1 MPQRLLDPRD
11 TSSATQP
18 TSVPTTLP
26 EDVREFGFIPD
37 FKLWLPGDLLLFS
50 AVKPN
55 RAQRAIMKAQL
66 RLGYAEEHAKWHH
79 AAVYIGDL
87 HLCEAVF
94 RGVRYHPVTDIFLG
108 SRLRIRRNTQLTKEE
123 RFRIAIRALMRLS
136 KPYDFWSVTLSGFRS
151 LNTAFGQAFSRE
163 LRVRGRAVICSQL
176 YHEAYMEVTSQALS
190 AVTDRDVFPADLSA
204 CGGLADVRAQWAKL
218 P

>member
-1 MPQRLLDPRD
+1 MPQWLLDPRD

-18 TSVPTTLP
+18 ASVPTTLP
-26 EDVREFGFIPD
+26 KDVREFGFIPD

-55 RAQRAIMKAQL
+55 RAQRAIVDAQL
-66 RLGYAEEHAKWHH
+66 RLGYAQEHAKWHH

-94 RGVRYHPVTDIFLG
+94 RGVRYHPVTDMFLG
-108 SRLRIRRNTQLTKEE
+108 SRLRVRRNSQLTNEE
-123 RFRIAIRALMRLS
+123 RFRIAIRSLMRLAR
-136 KPYDFWSVTLSGFRS
+136 PYDFWSVMLSGMRS
-151 LNTAFGQAFSRE
+151 LNTAFGRAFSRE
-163 LRVRGRAVICSQL
+163 LRTRGNAVICSRL

-190 AVTDRDVFPADLSA
+190 VDTDRDVLPADLSA
-204 CGGLADVRAQWAKL
+204 CGELVDVEALWAKL